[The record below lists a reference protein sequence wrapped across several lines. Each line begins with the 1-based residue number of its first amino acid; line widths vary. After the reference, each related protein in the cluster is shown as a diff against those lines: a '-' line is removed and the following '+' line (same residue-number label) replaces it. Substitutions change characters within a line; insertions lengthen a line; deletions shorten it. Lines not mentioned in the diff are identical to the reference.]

1 MDSWRET
8 LCVTRERRRPSS
20 VSVDAGGNSQISTK
34 MKNFSPSSIAAVF
47 LMLWMW
53 LMTIAII
60 ELFKMSDSKIDFS
73 ICPLCDKSNL
83 E

>member
-1 MDSWRET
+1 M
-8 LCVTRERRRPSS
+8 P
-20 VSVDAGGNSQISTK
+20 AK

-60 ELFKMSDSKIDFS
+60 ELFKMSDREPDLA
-73 ICPLCDKSNL
+73 ICPLCDQTVMPSSNWKL
-83 E
+83 HPETP

>member
-1 MDSWRET
+1 
-8 LCVTRERRRPSS
+8 
-20 VSVDAGGNSQISTK
+20 

-60 ELFKMSDSKIDFS
+60 ELFKMSDREPDLA
-73 ICPLCDKSNL
+73 ICPLCDQTVMPSSNWKL
-83 E
+83 HPETR